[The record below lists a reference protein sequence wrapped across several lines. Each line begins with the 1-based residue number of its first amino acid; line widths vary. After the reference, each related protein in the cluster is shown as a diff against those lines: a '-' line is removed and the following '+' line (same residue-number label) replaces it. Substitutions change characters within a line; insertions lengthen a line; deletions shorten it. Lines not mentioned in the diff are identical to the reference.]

1 MIEPD
6 FLDELDRFDAA
17 LDRRV
22 SSLFRGEH
30 RSSRLG
36 EGLTFRDYRSYVPGD
51 DPRLLDWNLYARTDE
66 LYVKQFEAERN
77 LTVHVLLDA
86 SESMGFGDEDK
97 FEYGAKVGLGYCY
110 LTARENDDFSLA
122 VVGDDFERLDGGA
135 STTGEVLRLV
145 DLLNEVE
152 PAGSIDFPGALAE
165 YDGTIRS
172 RSLVV
177 VASDFLADPE
187 DIAAGLEAVA
197 GNELVVVHVVAPEEL
212 EPPVRGDTIFEG
224 VEQELEVRTYV
235 GPRTIEAYRRRL
247 ERHWTEVE
255 SIVSDLDATY
265 VRVDTGQEFFES
277 FASAWIG

>member
-66 LYVKQFEAERN
+66 LYVKQFESERN
-77 LTVHVLLDA
+77 LTVHVLLDG

-110 LTARENDDFSLA
+110 LTARENDDFRFA
-122 VVGDDFERLDGGA
+122 VVRDDFERLDGGA

-187 DIAAGLEAVA
+187 DIAAGLEALA

-224 VEQELEVRTYV
+224 VEREHEVRTYV
-235 GPRTIEAYRRRL
+235 GPRTIQAYRRRL